1 MDESMKFQAKLF
13 SWPDKGNHVIVIAS
27 GALDTRG
34 CTEMFNKIGSMTRGL
49 ADCKV
54 LVELVDCTCKLKPQ
68 EIEAWVVAFKPNS
81 WPAGNRTALVSP
93 SETEQYTKWVGLSD
107 RLAERGFNVAVFY
120 EIKAAIDWLA
130 QKS

>member
-13 SWPDKGNHVIVIAS
+13 NWPEKGNHVIVIAS
-27 GALDTRG
+27 GGLDAKG
-34 CTEMFNKIGSMTRGL
+34 CAEMFHKIADMTRSL

-54 LVELVDCTCKLKPQ
+54 LVELVDSTCKLQPA
-68 EIEAWVVAFKPNS
+68 EIEAWVAALKPNS

-93 SETEQYTKWVGLSD
+93 SETEQYTKWHLLSD
-107 RLAERGFNVAVFY
+107 RLVDRGFNVAVFY

-130 QKS
+130 KKS